1 MYPRP
6 ERIAVSLALILGA
19 LLAMAG
25 SAAATVTFDP
35 ATGTGYVDK
44 TDVQAAF
51 GWKDQTFQAN
61 AKKVR
66 FHGVHVTS
74 WTWDCLI
81 GGESVTFVGDVQS
94 SRAVELE
101 ALGTA
106 VGRTVRAVTGFDLN
120 GFAGGTSPAPGS
132 DPTSCPSGDPAN
144 VSSGSSDV
152 LYADFRGQSEPIWS
166 D

>member
-1 MYPRP
+1 MHRRP
-6 ERIAVSLALILGA
+6 QRIAVSLTLIVGA
-19 LLAMAG
+19 LLATTG
-25 SAAATVTFDP
+25 SVLATVTFDP

-44 TDVQAAF
+44 ADVQAAF

-61 AKKVR
+61 ARKVS
-66 FHGVHVTS
+66 FHVVHVTS

-81 GGESVTFVGDVQS
+81 DRESVTFVGDVQS
-94 SRAVELE
+94 SRAVEDE

-120 GFAGGTSPAPGS
+120 GFAGAASPAPDS
-132 DPTSCPSGDPAN
+132 DPTSCPSSDPSN

-166 D
+166 N

>member
-1 MYPRP
+1 MHPRP
-6 ERIAVSLALILGA
+6 APIAATLALLLGA
-19 LLAMAG
+19 LLATAG
-25 SAAATVTFDP
+25 SAVAAVAFDP
-35 ATGTGYVDK
+35 ATGTGYVGK
-44 TDVQAAF
+44 ADVQAAF

-66 FHGVHVTS
+66 FHAVHVTS

-106 VGRTVRAVTGFDLN
+106 VGRTVRAVTGFDLA
-120 GFAGGTSPAPGS
+120 GFGDASPAPES
-132 DPTSCPSGDPAN
+132 DPTGCPSGDPAN